1 MTRLVEIFLVLIY
14 NLALLAGSAYLI
26 IEHDW
31 SSWILLLALIL
42 AASWDKQKPT
52 VVEIGK

>member
-1 MTRLVEIFLVLIY
+1 MTRLVEIFLVLMY
-14 NLALLAGSAYLI
+14 NLALLVGSAYLI

-31 SSWILLLALIL
+31 SSWILLLALIF

-52 VVEIGK
+52 TVEIGK